1 LSIIT
6 NGNYTAKRPLVHGY
20 FLIWFSHYLG
30 YNRKHNNSKAL
41 RMILAQRRFPTI
53 KYAGVGVAM
62 LILIVGVSSLSAQG
76 ASSIAQGFQTKDSG
90 VVSGAIVSLKD
101 STPNTIELATPGNVQ
116 NIIGIAGNKSLIE
129 LSNGTGTVQV
139 VTDGTTSALVS
150 DINGEVKT
158 GDRIT
163 ASPISGVG
171 MKATASGVVVG
182 TAQANLSGVTTHA
195 QQVTDKKGK
204 TVTVKIGS
212 IPVQVDKVF
221 YQAPNDDNSF
231 LPPVL
236 TDFAS
241 SVAGHAVSPVR
252 IVAASLLVT
261 LLFITVAILLY
272 SSVRS
277 SIISIGRNP
286 LSEQAVHKSL
296 LEVGLT
302 IVGVLVFTV
311 IVVYLILTT

>member
-1 LSIIT
+1 ML
-6 NGNYTAKRPLVHGY
+6 
-20 FLIWFSHYLG
+20 
-30 YNRKHNNSKAL
+30 
-41 RMILAQRRFPTI
+41 LAQRRFPKV
-53 KYAGVGVAM
+53 KYAGLGVAM
-62 LILIVGVSSLSAQG
+62 LILIIGVSSLSAQG
-76 ASSIAQGFQTKDSG
+76 VSSIAQGFQTKDSG
-90 VVSGAIVSLKD
+90 VVSGAIVSLKG
-101 STPNTIELATPGNVQ
+101 STPNTVELATPANVQ
-116 NIIGIAGNKSLIE
+116 NIIGIAGSKSLIE
-129 LSNGTGTVQV
+129 LSNGTGSVQV
-139 VTDGTTSALVS
+139 VTNGTTDALVT

-163 ASPISGVG
+163 ASPIEGVG
-171 MKATASGVVVG
+171 MKATTSGVVVG
-182 TAQANLSGVTTHA
+182 TAQANLARVTTRT

-204 TVTVKIGS
+204 TATVKIGT

-221 YQAPNDDNSF
+221 YQAPSDSNSF

-236 TDFAS
+236 SDFAS
-241 SVAGHAVSPVR
+241 SVAGHEVSPIR
-252 IVAASLLVT
+252 ILAASLLIA
-261 LLFITVAILLY
+261 LLFVIVTILLY
-272 SSVRS
+272 SAVRS

>member
-1 LSIIT
+1 MVLT
-6 NGNYTAKRPLVHGY
+6 
-20 FLIWFSHYLG
+20 
-30 YNRKHNNSKAL
+30 
-41 RMILAQRRFPTI
+41 QRRFPKV
-53 KYAGVGVAM
+53 KYAGLGVAM
-62 LILIVGVSSLSAQG
+62 LILIIGVSSLSAQG
-76 ASSIAQGFQTKDSG
+76 VSSIAQGFQTTDAG
-90 VVSGAIVSLKD
+90 VVSGALVSLKENA
-101 STPNTIELATPGNVQ
+101 PNSVEMATPGNVQ
-116 NIIGIAGNKSLIE
+116 NLIGITGSKSLIE
-129 LSNGTGTVQV
+129 LSSGTSSVQV

-171 MKATASGVVVG
+171 MKATTSGVVVG
-182 TAQANLSGVTTHA
+182 TAQANLSSVSTNN
-195 QQVTDKKGK
+195 QEVTDKKGK
-204 TVTVKIGS
+204 KVTVKIGS

-221 YQAPNDDNSF
+221 YQAPNENNSF
-231 LPPVL
+231 LPSVL

-252 IVAASLLVT
+252 IVAASLLIV
-261 LLFITVAILLY
+261 LLFVVVTILLY
-272 SSVRS
+272 SAVRS

-296 LEVGLT
+296 LEVGIT

-311 IVVYLILTT
+311 IVVFLILTT